1 MSERRLLDREDL
13 PLARALIAATKE
25 DTPSPQSTARMLEAL
40 GVATGTVVVA
50 GAASKEIGAL
60 AGKGAFAASKWILL
74 LSTAVAATAAIAVF
88 ARPSRV
94 DPPAAIASVTP
105 APSPPVSVE
114 VPSAIVEVPAPA
126 PSIVPK
132 PTTTIH
138 KSVTSNA
145 PTSTP
150 KVAPPS
156 LKDAV
161 ALIDAAR
168 AALAAHHPDE
178 TLAALN
184 RHDAELPSSPLGPE
198 STVLRAEAL
207 FMRGDHEAAR
217 SLARRIVEQMP
228 GTANARRAQKV
239 LDALDE

>member
-1 MSERRLLDREDL
+1 MSERRLFDRDDL

-25 DTPSPQSTARMLEAL
+25 DAPPPHSTARMLDAL
-40 GVATGTVVVA
+40 GIATGAAVVA
-50 GAASKEIGAL
+50 GAASKEIGAV
-60 AGKGAFAASKWILL
+60 AGKSAFAASKWILL
-74 LSTAVAATAAIAVF
+74 LSTAVTATAAIALF
-88 ARPSRV
+88 ARQPRV
-94 DPPAAIASVTP
+94 DPPAAIASVATV
-105 APSPPVSVE
+105 PPPPSVE
-114 VPSAIVEVPAPA
+114 APVAIVDVPAPA
-126 PSIVPK
+126 PSVAPK
-132 PTTTIH
+132 STTTIH
-138 KSVTSNA
+138 KPV
-145 PTSTP
+145 TP
-150 KVAPPS
+150 KVAAPS

-184 RHDAELPSSPLGPE
+184 RHDAEFTSSPLRPE

-207 FMRGDHEAAR
+207 LMRGDHDAAR
-217 SLARRIVEQMP
+217 ALARQIIESSP